1 VPGKAGNTYVIED
14 AEAAGG
20 LTDGGRASFPFLL
33 SDQIPDAAPRRVG
46 TSAADLTG
54 NLCP

>member
-33 SDQIPDAAPRRVG
+33 SE
-46 TSAADLTG
+46 
-54 NLCP
+54 